1 MNKLK
6 TLAIATM
13 AAVLLAGCEHVPK
26 IPRITV
32 FKPIEI
38 PNVQPTPLSLRPV
51 EWDVYTLAELRA
63 FVEQQEAQGVDPNTV
78 YYVLPKGEYDS
89 LAYNLAELRR
99 FIEDQRATNVYL
111 VEAIEINNG
120 TREDHTVAPPTAE
133 PDAE

>member
-6 TLAIATM
+6 VMTIAALTIL
-13 AAVLLAGCEHVPK
+13 VAGCEHVPK

-38 PNVQPTPLSLRPV
+38 PNVQPTPLSLRTV
-51 EWDVYTLAELRA
+51 EWDVYTLAELRT
-63 FVEQQEAQGVDPNTV
+63 FVDEQEAAGVDPNTV
-78 YYVLPKGEYDS
+78 YYVLPKGEYDN

-99 FIEDQRATNVYL
+99 FIEDQRATNTYL

-120 TREDHTVAPPTAE
+120 DREEHSAPALTAE
-133 PDAE
+133 PEAE